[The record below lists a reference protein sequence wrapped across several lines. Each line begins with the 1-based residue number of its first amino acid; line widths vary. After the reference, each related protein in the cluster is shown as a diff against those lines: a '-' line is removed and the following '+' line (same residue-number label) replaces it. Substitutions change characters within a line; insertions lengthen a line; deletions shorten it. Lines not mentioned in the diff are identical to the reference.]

1 MPSLPHLDV
10 PRMNDGCLDRI
21 GGTHPSMRETP
32 DFRIGPH
39 EVLVRR
45 MAGRWT
51 AAVDRCVTVA
61 RALPGAS
68 ANSPLRR
75 VSAALALVAAAG
87 GACGHPRRRA
97 EGFRGAF

>member
-51 AAVDRCVTVA
+51 AAVDGRLMAGFFGTEA
-61 RALPGAS
+61 QAS
-68 ANSPLRR
+68 G
-75 VSAALALVAAAG
+75 AALLAISVREREHAAMG
-87 GACGHPRRRA
+87 SGDTISFGTLPQ
-97 EGFRGAF
+97 EV